1 MTELQAIDK
10 LIEYYGQYEPEAVP
24 PTYREVTGAPCP
36 LCASTHGTGGSP
48 CDGCPWV
55 KHTGKTCVSQGYAF
69 HTAAERIGRL
79 EYWRPLAVTEA

>member
-1 MTELQAIDK
+1 MTELQAIDRLMK
-10 LIEYYGQYEPEAVP
+10 YYRQFPPETVP
-24 PTYREVTGAPCP
+24 PSYRDRIGFPCP
-36 LCASTHGTGGSP
+36 LCTATRGTGKNP

-79 EYWRPLAVTEA
+79 EYWRSLAVTEA